1 MNTINESAKSGQDQF
16 LDSAQSL
23 RDYLQSSVRQALRCV
38 IEQEVTALCGDRHKP
53 NATSIYYRA
62 GSAQSYVMAH
72 GKHERMERPRLQKA
86 RPRSRKNVR
95 KPCLQRRGS
104 HL

>member
-1 MNTINESAKSGQDQF
+1 MNTINESAMSGQDQF

-62 GSAQSYVMAH
+62 GSAQSYLMA
-72 GKHERMERPRLQKA
+72 
-86 RPRSRKNVR
+86 
-95 KPCLQRRGS
+95 
-104 HL
+104 

>member
-1 MNTINESAKSGQDQF
+1 MSKITESAVSGQDQF

-38 IEQEVTALCGDRHKP
+38 IEQDVTALCGDRHKP
-53 NATSIYYRA
+53 DDASDYYRA

-72 GKHERMERPRLQKA
+72 GKHEPMERPRVRERQGDGSSKEVSL
-86 RPRSRKNVR
+86 RSWK
-95 KPCLQRRGS
+95 LAQS
-104 HL
+104 